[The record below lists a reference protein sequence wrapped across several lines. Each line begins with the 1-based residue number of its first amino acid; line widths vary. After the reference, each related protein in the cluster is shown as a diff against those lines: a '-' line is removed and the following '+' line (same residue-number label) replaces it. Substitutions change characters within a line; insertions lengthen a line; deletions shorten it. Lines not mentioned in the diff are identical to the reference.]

1 MQASG
6 AGRGARCFP
15 PPSLAALATRAGT
28 PSPARQA
35 YATAPASRWWRP
47 ALRVWRRC
55 RARRTIA
62 PCADSTTSCAWHSG
76 ARGGGAAASPLP
88 RRPPTP
94 SADSTPGSARAW
106 RRRPARHSSFC
117 TGAMGSGWQRG
128 ACTANACCLAAGP
141 ASPTPALFHPAPP
154 LQAGRRPRHCGRHGA
169 APVGCGRPQV
179 PRCGC
184 AAAPLWP
191 LARPLRRQRCLCC
204 PPTFPAAPT
213 LALAARCRLRARW
226 GSALCASWV
235 STSTGD
241 RRFRSACT
249 PTTSRVGASGG
260 WSGGR
265 G

>member
-76 ARGGGAAASPLP
+76 ARAAAPQP
-88 RRPPTP
+88 RPCPPAPTP

-154 LQAGRRPRHCGRHGA
+154 CRLAADPGIAGVMAQHQWA
-169 APVGCGRPQV
+169 VGV
-179 PRCGC
+179 LRCRA
-184 AAAPLWP
+184 AAAPLRRCGLWHGRCGVSAACA
-191 LARPLRRQRCLCC
+191 ARPLFLPPPPSRSQRD
-204 PPTFPAAPT
+204 AA
-213 LALAARCRLRARW
+213 
-226 GSALCASWV
+226 
-235 STSTGD
+235 
-241 RRFRSACT
+241 
-249 PTTSRVGASGG
+249 
-260 WSGGR
+260 
-265 G
+265 